1 MNLIKAQRLAEGLPV
16 PKLTEYANG
25 LNPRMIP
32 PWLATGVMMAK
43 TNAEELEETMAGAAQ
58 GEQPSVKEQ
67 VEQKAGLLGLQ
78 QAQQRNTQQQM
89 MQPRPMAGPVPT
101 GTPQPQAQPQARP
114 RPPQMAGLNQLQSNI
129 KMAGGG
135 IVAFAKGDQ
144 VKVSREFLNFLKQ
157 MGIDYVEYSNM
168 AEAAKAPIQDAFKD
182 VKGTISNTAPQAAPA
197 AAQTV
202 QGNASPKAFQAGQ
215 AMRPAM
221 AAAKDIAKTKL
232 IPGANVGLAAYQG
245 LSEVGDAKDFFDDPN
260 VPMAEKLKQFA
271 RTGARTALP
280 IAGGTAGSLVAP
292 VAGTVAGAAAG
303 TGLAALIDQEDDALK
318 KYREAK
324 KGEMTSENA
333 RLAAKAPAPASD
345 MGTEGRRAAPVAMGN
360 GINVSPN
367 LIPASARPKPQGNVP
382 QNVNPNAT
390 KVNPNAP
397 PAAPA
402 APAPDSMEAMYR
414 TSLEGGPK
422 ERKVEDLIA
431 EDQDIK
437 KRLGLDEPAGKNKL
451 DRIADIK
458 QQYAATQLSPMDELI
473 AMLGKS
479 GQSKG
484 LSGLAPAYTSMAEK
498 KRAADLAHA
507 ERINE
512 LMGAVEDTQRG
523 EKTASATRVGTARE
537 KDVGDVRSFDR
548 EKLQSLGSA
557 FTSEAQRKT
566 QERGQDLT
574 YKAAMAQVAATA
586 ARNNMELT
594 ANQRAMIADKAMDNI
609 NATLKA
615 NMKLQMAVGKNP
627 ALMQQLIKAE
637 TDRLMS
643 AAGGGTM
650 AAAPGAASPGGTPS
664 DIQALMKK
672 YGS

>member
-1 MNLIKAQRLAEGLPV
+1 MNLVKAQ
-16 PKLTEYANG
+16 EYAQSLPLPDLQKYADG
-25 LNPRMIP
+25 MNPAMIP
-32 PWLATGVMMAK
+32 PWVATGVMQAK
-43 TNAEELEETMAGAAQ
+43 TKLAEMANNLQGAAQ

-78 QAQQRNTQQQM
+78 MAQQRSQQQAM

-101 GTPQPQAQPQARP
+101 GTPQPEAQP

-135 IVAFAKGDQ
+135 IVAFAAGDK
-144 VKVSREFLNFLKQ
+144 VKAGPEFIKFLQ
-157 MGIDYVEYSNM
+157 SMGIDYTDFVKSSADAQDNIKDM
-168 AEAAKAPIQDAFKD
+168 FRAAQGSRPAA
-182 VKGTISNTAPQAAPA
+182 QAAPA

-202 QGNASPKAFQAGQ
+202 QGNASPKAFAAGQ
-215 AMRPAM
+215 AMRPAID
-221 AAAKDIAKTKL
+221 AAKNAAKTKL
-232 IPGANVGLAAYQG
+232 IPGANIGLAAYQG
-245 LSEVGDAKDFFDDPN
+245 LGEVSDAQGFYDDPN
-260 VPMAEKLKQFA
+260 VPMAEKIKQFA

-280 IAGGTAGSLVAP
+280 IAGGTAGSFVAP
-292 VAGTVAGAAAG
+292 VAGTIGGAAVG
-303 TGLAALIDQEDDALK
+303 QGLASLIDQEGDALK
-318 KYREAK
+318 KYRESQ
-324 KGEMTSENA
+324 KGDMASENA
-333 RLAAKAPAPASD
+333 RLAAKAPAPSSD
-345 MGTEGRRAAPVAMGN
+345 MGTEGRRAGPVATGN

-414 TSLEGGPK
+414 TSLENKPK

-451 DRIADIK
+451 ERIAEMNK
-458 QQYAATQLSPMDELI
+458 QYQATQLSPMDELI

-479 GQSKG
+479 GQYKG

-498 KRAADLAHA
+498 KRAADAA
-507 ERINE
+507 QAKMINE
-512 LMGAVEDTQRG
+512 LMGGVEDTQRG

-537 KDVGDVRSFDR
+537 KDIGDTKLFDR
-548 EKLQSLGSA
+548 EKMQSLGSA

-609 NATLKA
+609 TATLKA
-615 NMKLQMAVGKNP
+615 NMKLQLAVGRDP
-627 ALMQQLIKAE
+627 TLMQQLIKAE

>member
-1 MNLIKAQRLAEGLPV
+1 MNLVKAQEYAQSLPLAEL
-16 PKLTEYANG
+16 KKYADG
-25 LNPRMIP
+25 LNPSMIP
-32 PWLATGVMMAK
+32 PWLATGEIEAK
-43 TNAEELEETMAGAAQ
+43 TKRAEMANVMQGAAT

-67 VEQKAGLLGLQ
+67 IEQKAGLLGLQ
-78 QAQQRNTQQQM
+78 MAQQRSQQQAM

-101 GTPQPQAQPQARP
+101 GTPQPQAQPRP
-114 RPPQMAGLNQLQSNI
+114 TQMAGLDQLQSNI

-135 IVAFAKGDQ
+135 IVAFATGDK
-144 VKVSREFLNFLKQ
+144 VKAGPEFIKFLQ
-157 MGIDYVEYSNM
+157 SMGIDYT
-168 AEAAKAPIQDAFKD
+168 DF
-182 VKGTISNTAPQAAPA
+182 VKSPA
-197 AAQTV
+197 AAQDNIKDMFRSVQGSQPAAQAAPTPQTV
-202 QGNASPKAFQAGQ
+202 QGSASPKAFQAGQ
-215 AMRPAM
+215 AMRPAI
-221 AAAKDIAKTKL
+221 AAAKNIAKTKA
-232 IPGANVGLAAYQG
+232 IPGANIGLAAYQG
-245 LSEVGDAKDFFDDPN
+245 LSEVSDAQDFFDDPN
-260 VPMAEKLKQFA
+260 VPMSEKIKQFA
-271 RTGARTALP
+271 RTGSRTALP
-280 IAGGTAGSLVAP
+280 IAGGVAGSFVAP
-292 VAGTVAGAAAG
+292 VAGTIGGAAAG
-303 TGLAALIDQEDDALK
+303 TGLAALIDQEGDALK
-318 KYREAK
+318 KYRESQ
-324 KGEMTSENA
+324 KGSMASENA

-345 MGTEGRRAAPVAMGN
+345 MGTEGRRTGQVAMGN

-431 EDQDIK
+431 EDENIR
-437 KRLGLDEPAGKNKL
+437 KRLGLDEPAGKAKL
-451 DRIADIK
+451 ERIAEMNK
-458 QQYAATQLSPMDELI
+458 QYAATQLSPMDELI
-473 AMLGKS
+473 AMLSKS
-479 GQSKG
+479 GQYKG

-498 KRAADLAHA
+498 KRAADAAQAKL
-507 ERINE
+507 IND
-512 LMGAVEDTQRG
+512 LMGGVEDTQRG

-537 KDVGDVRSFDR
+537 KDIGDKKVFDR
-548 EKLQSLGSA
+548 EKMQSLGSA

-594 ANQRAMIADKAMDNI
+594 QNQRAMIADKAMDNVT
-609 NATLKA
+609 AALKA

-627 ALMQQLIKAE
+627 TLMQQLVRAE
-637 TDRLMS
+637 TDRLMN
-643 AAGGGTM
+643 AAGGVTM

>member
-1 MNLIKAQRLAEGLPV
+1 MNLVKAQ
-16 PKLTEYANG
+16 EYAQSLPIPDLQKYVDG
-25 LNPRMIP
+25 MNPAMIP
-32 PWLATGVMMAK
+32 PWVATGVMQAK
-43 TNAEELEETMAGAAQ
+43 TKLAETANNLKGAAQ

-67 VEQKAGLLGLQ
+67 IEQKAGLLGLQ
-78 QAQQRNTQQQM
+78 MAQQRNTQQQM
-89 MQPRPMAGPVPT
+89 MEPRPMRGPVPT
-101 GTPQPQAQPQARP
+101 GTPQPEAQP

-157 MGIDYVEYSNM
+157 MGLDYVEYSNM

-215 AMRPAM
+215 AMRPAI

-245 LSEVGDAKDFFDDPN
+245 LGEVSDAQDFYDDPN
-260 VPMAEKLKQFA
+260 VPMSEKIKQFA
-271 RTGARTALP
+271 RTGSRTALP
-280 IAGGTAGSLVAP
+280 IAGGAVGSLIPAP
-292 VAGTVAGAAAG
+292 VAGTIAGAAAG
-303 TGLAALIDQEDDALK
+303 TGLAALIDQEGDALK
-318 KYREAK
+318 KYRESQ
-324 KGEMTSENA
+324 KGNMASENA
-333 RLAAKAPAPASD
+333 RLAAKAPAPD
-345 MGTEGRRAAPVAMGN
+345 MGTEGRRTGQVATGN

-367 LIPASARPKPQGNVP
+367 LIPASARPKPPAVP

-414 TSLEGGPK
+414 TSLASGPK

-431 EDQDIK
+431 EDLDIK
-437 KRLGLDEPAGKNKL
+437 KRLGLDEPAGKAKL
-451 DRIADIK
+451 ERIAEMNK
-458 QQYAATQLSPMDELI
+458 QYQATQLSPMDELI

-479 GQSKG
+479 GQYKG

-498 KRAADLAHA
+498 KRAADAA
-507 ERINE
+507 QAKMINE
-512 LMGAVEDTQRG
+512 LMGGVEDTQRG

-537 KDVGDVRSFDR
+537 KDIGDTKLFDR
-548 EKLQSLGSA
+548 EKMQSLGSA

-574 YKAAMAQVAATA
+574 YRAAMAQVAATA

-609 NATLKA
+609 TATLKA
-615 NMKLQMAVGKNP
+615 NMKLQLAVGRDP
-627 ALMQQLIKAE
+627 TLMQQLIKAE

>member
-1 MNLIKAQRLAEGLPV
+1 MNLVKAQEYAQSLPLAEL
-16 PKLTEYANG
+16 KKYADG
-25 LNPRMIP
+25 LNPSMIP
-32 PWLATGVMMAK
+32 PWLATGEMQAK
-43 TNAEELEETMAGAAQ
+43 TKRAEMANALQGAAQ
-58 GEQPSVKEQ
+58 GEQPSIKEQ
-67 VEQKAGLLGLQ
+67 IEQKAGLLGLQ
-78 QAQQRNTQQQM
+78 MAQQKATQQQIM
-89 MQPRPMAGPVPT
+89 EPRPMRGPVPT
-101 GTPQPQAQPQARP
+101 GTPQPQAQPQS
-114 RPPQMAGLNQLQSNI
+114 AGINQLQSNI

-135 IVAFAKGDQ
+135 IVAFAAGDK
-144 VKVSREFLNFLKQ
+144 VKAGPEFIKFLRN
-157 MGIDYVEYSNM
+157 MGIDYTDFVKSS
-168 AEAAKAPIQDAFKD
+168 AAAQDNIKD
-182 VKGTISNTAPQAAPA
+182 MFRATQGSQPAAQAAP

-215 AMRPAM
+215 AMRPAI
-221 AAAKDIAKTKL
+221 AAAKNIAKTKA

-245 LSEVGDAKDFFDDPN
+245 LSEVSDAQDFYDDPN
-260 VPMAEKLKQFA
+260 VPMSEKIKQFA
-271 RTGARTALP
+271 RTGSRTALP
-280 IAGGTAGSLVAP
+280 IAGGVAGSFVAP
-292 VAGTVAGAAAG
+292 VAGTIGGAAAG
-303 TGLAALIDQEDDALK
+303 TGLAALIDQEGDALK
-318 KYREAK
+318 KYRESQ
-324 KGEMTSENA
+324 KGNMASENA

-345 MGTEGRRAAPVAMGN
+345 MGTEGRRTAPVATGN

-367 LIPASARPKPQGNVP
+367 LIPASARPKPPAVP

-437 KRLGLDEPAGKNKL
+437 KRLGLDEPAGKAKLERIEEMNK
-451 DRIADIK
+451 
-458 QQYAATQLSPMDELI
+458 QYAATQLSPMDELI

-479 GQSKG
+479 GQYKG

-498 KRAADLAHA
+498 KRAADAA
-507 ERINE
+507 QAKMINE
-512 LMGAVEDTQRG
+512 LMGGVEDTQRG
-523 EKTASATRVGTARE
+523 EKTASATRVGSARE
-537 KDVGDVRSFDR
+537 KDIGDKKVFDR
-548 EKLQSLGSA
+548 EKMQSLGSA
-557 FTSEAQRKT
+557 FTSEAQRRT

-594 ANQRAMIADKAMDNI
+594 QNQRAMIADKAMDNVT
-609 NATLKA
+609 AALKA

-627 ALMQQLIKAE
+627 TLMQQLVKAE
-637 TDRLMS
+637 TDRLMG

>member
-1 MNLIKAQRLAEGLPV
+1 MNLVKAQEYAQSLPLAEL
-16 PKLTEYANG
+16 KKYADG
-25 LNPRMIP
+25 LNPSMIP
-32 PWLATGVMMAK
+32 PWLATGEMDAK
-43 TNAEELEETMAGAAQ
+43 TKRAEMANNLEGAAQ
-58 GEQPSVKEQ
+58 GEQLSVKEQ

-78 QAQQRNTQQQM
+78 QAQQGAQQQAM

-101 GTPQPQAQPQARP
+101 GTPQPQSQP

-135 IVAFAKGDQ
+135 IVAFAGKGPS
-144 VKVSREFLNFLKQ
+144 KVVNPDAGFWDWLSATSGLTKEEFIASPQKTKNNILEMFRSSES
-157 MGIDYVEYSNM
+157 ITPPPS
-168 AEAAKAPIQDAFKD
+168 A
-182 VKGTISNTAPQAAPA
+182 QAAPA

-202 QGNASPKAFQAGQ
+202 QGSASPKAFQAGQ
-215 AMRPAM
+215 AMRPAI
-221 AAAKDIAKTKL
+221 AAAKNIAKTKL

-245 LSEVGDAKDFFDDPN
+245 LSEVSDAQDFYDDPN
-260 VPMAEKLKQFA
+260 VPMSEKVKQFA
-271 RTGARTALP
+271 RTGSRTALP
-280 IAGGTAGSLVAP
+280 IAGGVAGSFVAP
-292 VAGTVAGAAAG
+292 VAGTIGGAAAG
-303 TGLAALIDQEDDALK
+303 TGLAALIDQEGDALK
-318 KYREAK
+318 KYRETKTSDMA
-324 KGEMTSENA
+324 SENA
-333 RLAAKAPAPASD
+333 RLAAKAPAPD
-345 MGTEGRRAAPVAMGN
+345 MGTEGRRTGQVAMGN

-382 QNVNPNAT
+382 QNVNPNAV
-390 KVNPNAP
+390 KVNPNTP

-414 TSLEGGPK
+414 TSLENKPK
-422 ERKVEDLIA
+422 ERSVESLLA

-437 KRLGLDEPAGKNKL
+437 KRLGLDEPAGKAKL
-451 DRIADIK
+451 ERIEEMK

-479 GQSKG
+479 GQYKG

-498 KRAADLAHA
+498 KRAADAA
-507 ERINE
+507 QAKSINE
-512 LMGAVEDTQRG
+512 LMGGVEDTQRG
-523 EKTASATRVGTARE
+523 ERTASATRVGSARE
-537 KDVGDVRSFDR
+537 KDIGDTKLFDR

-574 YKAAMAQVAATA
+574 YNAAMAQVAATA
-586 ARNNMELT
+586 ARNKMELT
-594 ANQRAMIADKAMDNI
+594 QNQRAMIADKAMDNVT
-609 NATLKA
+609 ATIKA
-615 NMKLQMAVGKNP
+615 NMKLQMAVGRNP
-627 ALMQQLIKAE
+627 DLMQQLVRAE
-637 TDRLMS
+637 TDRLMN

>member
-1 MNLIKAQRLAEGLPV
+1 MNLVKAQEYAQSLPLAEL
-16 PKLTEYANG
+16 KKYADG
-25 LNPRMIP
+25 LNPSMIP
-32 PWLATGVMMAK
+32 PWLATGEMQAK
-43 TNAEELEETMAGAAQ
+43 TKRAEMANAMQGAAQ

-78 QAQQRNTQQQM
+78 MAQQRNTQQQM

-101 GTPQPQAQPQARP
+101 GTPQPQAQP

-157 MGIDYVEYSNM
+157 MGWDYVEYSNM
-168 AEAAKAPIQDAFKD
+168 AESAKAPIQDAFKD
-182 VKGTISNTAPQAAPA
+182 VKGTIPTTAPQAAPA

-202 QGNASPKAFQAGQ
+202 QGSASPKAFAAGQ

-221 AAAKDIAKTKL
+221 AAAKNIAKTKV
-232 IPGANVGLAAYQG
+232 IPGANVGIAAYEG
-245 LSEVGDAKDFFDDPN
+245 LSDISGAQDFYDDPN
-260 VPMAEKLKQFA
+260 VSMADKAKQFA

-280 IAGGTAGSLVAP
+280 IAGGAIGSLLPAP
-292 VAGTVAGAAAG
+292 VVGTVGGALAG
-303 TGLAALIDQEDDALK
+303 TGLAAFIDQEGDALK
-318 KYREAK
+318 KYRETKTGDMA
-324 KGEMTSENA
+324 SENA

-345 MGTEGRRAAPVAMGN
+345 MGTEGRRTGQVAMGN

-390 KVNPNAP
+390 KVKPNTP

-414 TSLEGGPK
+414 TSLENKPK

-431 EDQDIK
+431 EDLDIK
-437 KRLGLDEPAGKNKL
+437 KRLGLDEPAGKAKL
-451 DRIADIK
+451 ERIAEMNK
-458 QQYAATQLSPMDELI
+458 QYAATQLSPMDELI

-479 GQSKG
+479 GQYKG

-498 KRAADLAHA
+498 KRAADAA
-507 ERINE
+507 QAKMIND
-512 LMGAVEDTQRG
+512 LMGGVEDTQRG

-537 KDVGDVRSFDR
+537 KDIGDTKLFDR

-574 YKAAMAQVAATA
+574 YNAAMAQVAATA

-594 ANQRAMIADKAMDNI
+594 QNQRAMIADKAMDNVT
-609 NATLKA
+609 AALKA

-627 ALMQQLIKAE
+627 TLMQQLVRAE
-637 TDRLMS
+637 TDRLMN

>member
-1 MNLIKAQRLAEGLPV
+1 
-16 PKLTEYANG
+16 
-25 LNPRMIP
+25 
-32 PWLATGVMMAK
+32 
-43 TNAEELEETMAGAAQ
+43 
-58 GEQPSVKEQ
+58 
-67 VEQKAGLLGLQ
+67 
-78 QAQQRNTQQQM
+78 
-89 MQPRPMAGPVPT
+89 
-101 GTPQPQAQPQARP
+101 
-114 RPPQMAGLNQLQSNI
+114 
-129 KMAGGG
+129 
-135 IVAFAKGDQ
+135 
-144 VKVSREFLNFLKQ
+144 
-157 MGIDYVEYSNM
+157 
-168 AEAAKAPIQDAFKD
+168 
-182 VKGTISNTAPQAAPA
+182 
-197 AAQTV
+197 
-202 QGNASPKAFQAGQ
+202 
-215 AMRPAM
+215 
-221 AAAKDIAKTKL
+221 
-232 IPGANVGLAAYQG
+232 
-245 LSEVGDAKDFFDDPN
+245 
-260 VPMAEKLKQFA
+260 
-271 RTGARTALP
+271 
-280 IAGGTAGSLVAP
+280 
-292 VAGTVAGAAAG
+292 
-303 TGLAALIDQEDDALK
+303 
-318 KYREAK
+318 
-324 KGEMTSENA
+324 
-333 RLAAKAPAPASD
+333 
-345 MGTEGRRAAPVAMGN
+345 MGTEGRRTGQVATGN

-431 EDQDIK
+431 EDENIR
-437 KRLGLDEPAGKNKL
+437 KRLGLDEPAGKAKL
-451 DRIADIK
+451 ERIAEMNK
-458 QQYAATQLSPMDELI
+458 QYAATQLSPMDELI

-479 GQSKG
+479 GQYKG

-498 KRAADLAHA
+498 KRAADAA
-507 ERINE
+507 QAKMIND
-512 LMGAVEDTQRG
+512 LMGGVEDTQRG

-537 KDVGDVRSFDR
+537 KDIGDKKAFDR
-548 EKLQSLGSA
+548 EKMQSLGSA

-594 ANQRAMIADKAMDNI
+594 QNQRAMIADKAMDNVT
-609 NATLKA
+609 AALKA

-627 ALMQQLIKAE
+627 TLMQQLVRAE
-637 TDRLMS
+637 TDRLMN

>member
-1 MNLIKAQRLAEGLPV
+1 
-16 PKLTEYANG
+16 
-25 LNPRMIP
+25 
-32 PWLATGVMMAK
+32 
-43 TNAEELEETMAGAAQ
+43 
-58 GEQPSVKEQ
+58 
-67 VEQKAGLLGLQ
+67 
-78 QAQQRNTQQQM
+78 
-89 MQPRPMAGPVPT
+89 
-101 GTPQPQAQPQARP
+101 
-114 RPPQMAGLNQLQSNI
+114 
-129 KMAGGG
+129 MAGGG
-135 IVAFAKGDQ
+135 IVAFATGDK
-144 VKVSREFLNFLKQ
+144 VKAGPEFIKFLRN
-157 MGIDYVEYSNM
+157 MGIDYTDFVKSSADAQDNIKDM
-168 AEAAKAPIQDAFKD
+168 FRAAQGSQPAA
-182 VKGTISNTAPQAAPA
+182 QAAPA

-215 AMRPAM
+215 AMRPGM
-221 AAAKDIAKTKL
+221 AAVKNAVVPRLGGIG
-232 IPGANVGLAAYQG
+232 GAGAAGIVGLMD
-245 LSEVGDAKDFFDDPN
+245 VNDAKDFYADSN
-260 VPMAEKLKQFA
+260 VPMSTKIKQFS
-271 RTGARTALP
+271 RTAANTALP
-280 IAGGTAGSLVAP
+280 TVGGIVGSGVAP
-292 VAGTVAGAAAG
+292 VAGTIGGVAAG
-303 TGLAALIDQEDDALK
+303 TGAAALYNKLLDQFGGDELAAYKAAQAAGQVSNQSPAE
-318 KYREAK
+318 
-324 KGEMTSENA
+324 TA
-333 RLAAKAPAPASD
+333 RLKATTPASD
-345 MGTEGRRAAPVAMGN
+345 TGTEGRRTGQVATGN

-367 LIPASARPKPQGNVP
+367 LIPASAKPKPQGNVP

-414 TSLEGGPK
+414 ASLAGGPK

-437 KRLGLDEPAGKNKL
+437 KRLGLDEPAGKAKL
-451 DRIADIK
+451 ERIEEMNR
-458 QQYAATQLSPMDELI
+458 QYQATQLSPMDELI

-479 GQSKG
+479 GQYKG

-498 KRAADLAHA
+498 KRAADAA
-507 ERINE
+507 QAKMIND
-512 LMGAVEDTQRG
+512 LMGGVEDTQRG

-537 KDVGDVRSFDR
+537 KDIGDTKLFDR
-548 EKLQSLGSA
+548 EKMQSLGSA

-574 YKAAMAQVAATA
+574 YRAAMAQVAATA

-609 NATLKA
+609 TAALKA
-615 NMKLQMAVGKNP
+615 NMKLQLAVGRDP
-627 ALMQQLIKAE
+627 TLMQQLIKAE

>member
-1 MNLIKAQRLAEGLPV
+1 MNLVKAQEYAQSLPLAEL
-16 PKLTEYANG
+16 KKYADG
-25 LNPRMIP
+25 LNPSMIP
-32 PWLATGVMMAK
+32 PWLATGEMDAK
-43 TNAEELEETMAGAAQ
+43 TKRVEMANNLAGAAQ
-58 GEQPSVKEQ
+58 GEQPSIKEQ
-67 VEQKAGLLGLQ
+67 IEQKAGLLGLQ
-78 QAQQRNTQQQM
+78 MAQQRNTQQQL
-89 MQPRPMAGPVPT
+89 MQPRPIAGPVPT
-101 GTPQPQAQPQARP
+101 GTPQPQAQP

-135 IVAFAKGDQ
+135 IVAFATGDK
-144 VKVSREFLNFLKQ
+144 VKAGPEFIKFLRN
-157 MGIDYVEYSNM
+157 MGIDYTDFVKSSADAQDNIKDM
-168 AEAAKAPIQDAFKD
+168 FRAAQGSQPAA
-182 VKGTISNTAPQAAPA
+182 QAAPA

-215 AMRPAM
+215 AMRPAI
-221 AAAKDIAKTKL
+221 AAAKNIAKTKA

-245 LSEVGDAKDFFDDPN
+245 LSEVSDAQDFYDDPN
-260 VPMAEKLKQFA
+260 VPMSEKIKQFA
-271 RTGARTALP
+271 RTGSRTALP
-280 IAGGTAGSLVAP
+280 IAGGVAGSFVAP
-292 VAGTVAGAAAG
+292 VAGTIGGAAAG
-303 TGLAALIDQEDDALK
+303 TGLAALIDQEGEALK
-318 KYREAK
+318 KYRESQ
-324 KGEMTSENA
+324 KGNMASENA
-333 RLAAKAPAPASD
+333 RLAAKAPAPD
-345 MGTEGRRAAPVAMGN
+345 MGTEGRRTGQVATGN

-367 LIPASARPKPQGNVP
+367 LIPASARPKPPAVP

-431 EDQDIK
+431 EDENIR
-437 KRLGLDEPAGKNKL
+437 KRLGLDEPAGKAKL
-451 DRIADIK
+451 ERIAEMNK
-458 QQYAATQLSPMDELI
+458 QYAATQLSPMDELI
-473 AMLGKS
+473 AMLSKS
-479 GQSKG
+479 GQYKG

-498 KRAADLAHA
+498 KRAADAA
-507 ERINE
+507 QAKMIND
-512 LMGAVEDTQRG
+512 LMGGVEDTQRG

-537 KDVGDVRSFDR
+537 KDIGDKKAFDR
-548 EKLQSLGSA
+548 EKMQSLGSA

-594 ANQRAMIADKAMDNI
+594 QNQRAMIADKAMDNVT
-609 NATLKA
+609 AALKA

-627 ALMQQLIKAE
+627 TLMQQLVRAE
-637 TDRLMS
+637 TDRLMN
-643 AAGGGTM
+643 AAGGVTM
-650 AAAPGAASPGGTPS
+650 AAAPGATSPGGTPS

>member
-1 MNLIKAQRLAEGLPV
+1 MNLVKAQEYAQSLPLAEL
-16 PKLTEYANG
+16 KKYADG
-25 LNPRMIP
+25 LNPSMIP
-32 PWLATGVMMAK
+32 PWLATGEMQAK
-43 TNAEELEETMAGAAQ
+43 TKRAEMANAMQGAAQ
-58 GEQPSVKEQ
+58 GEQPSIKEQ
-67 VEQKAGLLGLQ
+67 IEQKAGLLGLQ
-78 QAQQRNTQQQM
+78 MAQQRNTQQQM
-89 MQPRPMAGPVPT
+89 MEPRPMRGPVPT
-101 GTPQPQAQPQARP
+101 GTPQPEAQPRP
-114 RPPQMAGLNQLQSNI
+114 TQMAGLNQLQSNI

-135 IVAFAKGDQ
+135 IVAFAAGDK
-144 VKVSREFLNFLKQ
+144 VKAGPEFIKFLRN
-157 MGIDYVEYSNM
+157 MGIDYTDFVKSSADAQDNIKDM
-168 AEAAKAPIQDAFKD
+168 FRAAQGSQPAA
-182 VKGTISNTAPQAAPA
+182 QAAPA

-215 AMRPAM
+215 AMRPAI

-245 LSEVGDAKDFFDDPN
+245 LSEVSDAQDFFDDPN
-260 VPMAEKLKQFA
+260 VPMSEKIKQFA
-271 RTGARTALP
+271 RTGSRTALP
-280 IAGGTAGSLVAP
+280 IAGGVAGSFVAP
-292 VAGTVAGAAAG
+292 VAGTIGGAAAG
-303 TGLAALIDQEDDALK
+303 TGLAALIDQEGDALK
-318 KYREAK
+318 KYRESQ
-324 KGEMTSENA
+324 KGNMASENA
-333 RLAAKAPAPASD
+333 RLAAKAPAPD
-345 MGTEGRRAAPVAMGN
+345 MGTEGRRTGQVATGN

-390 KVNPNAP
+390 KVKPNTP

-431 EDQDIK
+431 EDENIR
-437 KRLGLDEPAGKNKL
+437 KRLGLDEPAGKAKL
-451 DRIADIK
+451 ERIAEMNK
-458 QQYAATQLSPMDELI
+458 QYAATQLSPMDELI
-473 AMLGKS
+473 AMLSKS
-479 GQSKG
+479 GQYKG

-498 KRAADLAHA
+498 KRAADAA
-507 ERINE
+507 QAKMIND
-512 LMGAVEDTQRG
+512 LMGGVEDTQRG

-537 KDVGDVRSFDR
+537 KDIGDRKLFDR
-548 EKLQSLGSA
+548 EKMQSLGSA

-574 YKAAMAQVAATA
+574 YNAAMAQVAATA

-594 ANQRAMIADKAMDNI
+594 QNQRAMIADKAMDNVT
-609 NATLKA
+609 AALKA

-627 ALMQQLIKAE
+627 TLMQQLVRAE
-637 TDRLMS
+637 TDRLMN
-643 AAGGGTM
+643 AAGGSTM

>member
-1 MNLIKAQRLAEGLPV
+1 
-16 PKLTEYANG
+16 
-25 LNPRMIP
+25 
-32 PWLATGVMMAK
+32 
-43 TNAEELEETMAGAAQ
+43 
-58 GEQPSVKEQ
+58 
-67 VEQKAGLLGLQ
+67 
-78 QAQQRNTQQQM
+78 
-89 MQPRPMAGPVPT
+89 
-101 GTPQPQAQPQARP
+101 
-114 RPPQMAGLNQLQSNI
+114 MAGLDQLQSNI

-135 IVAFAKGDQ
+135 IVAFATGDK
-144 VKVSREFLNFLKQ
+144 VKAGPEFIKFLRN
-157 MGIDYVEYSNM
+157 MGIDYTDFVKSSADAQDNIKDM
-168 AEAAKAPIQDAFKD
+168 FRAAQGSQPAA
-182 VKGTISNTAPQAAPA
+182 QAAPA

-215 AMRPAM
+215 AMRPAI

-245 LSEVGDAKDFFDDPN
+245 LSEVSDAQDFFDDPN
-260 VPMAEKLKQFA
+260 VPMSEKIKQFA
-271 RTGARTALP
+271 RTGSRTALP
-280 IAGGTAGSLVAP
+280 IAGGVAGSFVAP
-292 VAGTVAGAAAG
+292 VAGTIGGAAAG
-303 TGLAALIDQEDDALK
+303 TGLAALIDQEGDALK
-318 KYREAK
+318 KYRESQ
-324 KGEMTSENA
+324 KGNMASENA
-333 RLAAKAPAPASD
+333 RLAAKAPAPD
-345 MGTEGRRAAPVAMGN
+345 MGTEGRRTGQVATGN

-390 KVNPNAP
+390 KVKPNTP

-431 EDQDIK
+431 EDENIR
-437 KRLGLDEPAGKNKL
+437 KRLGLDEPAGKAKL
-451 DRIADIK
+451 ERIAEMNK
-458 QQYAATQLSPMDELI
+458 QYAATQLSPMDELI
-473 AMLGKS
+473 AMLSKS
-479 GQSKG
+479 GQYKG

-498 KRAADLAHA
+498 KRAADAA
-507 ERINE
+507 QAKMIND
-512 LMGAVEDTQRG
+512 LMGGVEDTQRG

-537 KDVGDVRSFDR
+537 KDIGDRKLFDR
-548 EKLQSLGSA
+548 EKMQSLGSA

-574 YKAAMAQVAATA
+574 YNAAMAQVAATA

-594 ANQRAMIADKAMDNI
+594 QNQRAMIADKAMDNVT
-609 NATLKA
+609 AALKA

-627 ALMQQLIKAE
+627 TLMQQLVRAE
-637 TDRLMS
+637 TDRLMN
-643 AAGGGTM
+643 AAGGSTM

>member
-1 MNLIKAQRLAEGLPV
+1 MNLVKAQ
-16 PKLTEYANG
+16 EYAQSLPIPDLQKYVDG
-25 LNPRMIP
+25 MNPAMIP
-32 PWLATGVMMAK
+32 PWVATGVMQAK
-43 TNAEELEETMAGAAQ
+43 TKLAEMANNMQGAAT

-67 VEQKAGLLGLQ
+67 IEQKAGLLGLQ
-78 QAQQRNTQQQM
+78 QAQQGAQQQAM

-114 RPPQMAGLNQLQSNI
+114 QPPRMAGLNQLQSNI

-135 IVAFAKGDQ
+135 IVAFAAGDK
-144 VKVSREFLNFLKQ
+144 VKAGPEFIKFLQ
-157 MGIDYVEYSNM
+157 SMGIDYTDFVKSS
-168 AEAAKAPIQDAFKD
+168 AAAQDNIKD
-182 VKGTISNTAPQAAPA
+182 MFRSAQGAQPTAQAAPTP
-197 AAQTV
+197 QTV
-202 QGNASPKAFQAGQ
+202 QGSASPKAFAAGQ

-232 IPGANVGLAAYQG
+232 LPGANVGLAAYEG
-245 LSEVGDAKDFFDDPN
+245 LSDISGAQDFYDDPN
-260 VPMAEKLKQFA
+260 VPMSEKVKQFA

-280 IAGGTAGSLVAP
+280 IAGGTAGSFVAP
-292 VAGTVAGAAAG
+292 VAGTIGGAAVG
-303 TGLAALIDQEDDALK
+303 QGLAALIDQEGDALK
-318 KYREAK
+318 KYRETK
-324 KGEMTSENA
+324 KGDMTSENA

-345 MGTEGRRAAPVAMGN
+345 MGTESRRAGPVAMGN
-360 GINVSPN
+360 GINVSPK

-382 QNVNPNAT
+382 QNVNPNAV
-390 KVNPNAP
+390 KVKPDAP
-397 PAAPA
+397 AAAPA
-402 APAPDSMEAMYR
+402 APAPDSMEAMFR
-414 TSLEGGPK
+414 TSLENKPK

-437 KRLGLDEPAGKNKL
+437 KRLGLDEPAGKAKLERIEEMNK
-451 DRIADIK
+451 
-458 QQYAATQLSPMDELI
+458 QYQATQLSPMDELI

-479 GQSKG
+479 GQYKG

-498 KRAADLAHA
+498 KRAADAA
-507 ERINE
+507 QAKMIND
-512 LMGAVEDTQRG
+512 LMGGVEDTQRG

-537 KDVGDVRSFDR
+537 KDIGDTKLFDR
-548 EKLQSLGSA
+548 EKMQSLGSA

-566 QERGQDLT
+566 QERGQDMT

-609 NATLKA
+609 TATLKA

-637 TDRLMS
+637 TDRLMG
-643 AAGGGTM
+643 AAGGATM
-650 AAAPGAASPGGTPS
+650 PTAPSATSPGGTPS

>member
-1 MNLIKAQRLAEGLPV
+1 MNLVKAQEYAQSLPLAEL
-16 PKLTEYANG
+16 KKYADG
-25 LNPRMIP
+25 LNPSMIP
-32 PWLATGVMMAK
+32 PWLATGEMDAK
-43 TNAEELEETMAGAAQ
+43 TKRVEMANNLAGAAQ
-58 GEQPSVKEQ
+58 GEQPSIKEQ
-67 VEQKAGLLGLQ
+67 IEQKAGLLGLQ
-78 QAQQRNTQQQM
+78 MAQQRNTQQQL

-101 GTPQPQAQPQARP
+101 GTPQPQSQP
-114 RPPQMAGLNQLQSNI
+114 RPTQMAGLDRLQSNI

-135 IVAFAKGDQ
+135 IVAFATGDK
-144 VKVSREFLNFLKQ
+144 VKAGPEFIKFLRN
-157 MGIDYVEYSNM
+157 MGIDYTDFVKSSADAQDNIKDM
-168 AEAAKAPIQDAFKD
+168 FRAAQGSQPAA
-182 VKGTISNTAPQAAPA
+182 QAAPA
-197 AAQTV
+197 VAQTV

-215 AMRPAM
+215 AMRPAI
-221 AAAKDIAKTKL
+221 AAAKNIAKTKA

-245 LSEVGDAKDFFDDPN
+245 LSEVSDAQDFYDDPN
-260 VPMAEKLKQFA
+260 VPMSEKIKQFA
-271 RTGARTALP
+271 RTGSRTALP
-280 IAGGTAGSLVAP
+280 IAGGVAGSFVAP
-292 VAGTVAGAAAG
+292 VAGTIGGAAAG
-303 TGLAALIDQEDDALK
+303 TGLAALIDQEGDALK
-318 KYREAK
+318 KYRESQ
-324 KGEMTSENA
+324 KGNMASENA
-333 RLAAKAPAPASD
+333 RLAAKAPAPD
-345 MGTEGRRAAPVAMGN
+345 MGTEGRRTGQVATGN

-367 LIPASARPKPQGNVP
+367 LIPASARPKPPAVP

-431 EDQDIK
+431 EDENIR
-437 KRLGLDEPAGKNKL
+437 KRLGLDEPAGKAKL
-451 DRIADIK
+451 ERIAEMNK
-458 QQYAATQLSPMDELI
+458 QYAATQLSPMDELI

-479 GQSKG
+479 GQYKG

-498 KRAADLAHA
+498 KRAADAA
-507 ERINE
+507 QAKMIND
-512 LMGAVEDTQRG
+512 LMGGVEDTQRG

-537 KDVGDVRSFDR
+537 KDIGDKKAFDR
-548 EKLQSLGSA
+548 EKMQSLGSA

-594 ANQRAMIADKAMDNI
+594 QNQRAMIADKAMDNVT
-609 NATLKA
+609 AALKA

-627 ALMQQLIKAE
+627 TLMQQLVRAE
-637 TDRLMS
+637 TDRLMN
-643 AAGGGTM
+643 AAGGSTM